1 MSVLHI
7 HGTCADFVI
16 VQESITTSTLVLVA
30 LVAPAIIIAFI
41 CLVLI
46 PGPSSRR
53 SLTKSQAIR
62 RKVWELY
69 AGLTGLAL
77 SLALAFFVTQGLKII
92 YGKPRPHTL
101 ALCNPDLANIAKH
114 IVGGNGQDISIR
126 WTLVNSGIC
135 RTTDPKTLKDTFQSF
150 PSGHCSFSWSG
161 LLYLSLFVCA
171 KFSVTIPYLPLQPT
185 TPLHREAQHPDET
198 ELLPLHGRAG
208 SGSGDSKKDSAAQR
222 AQPTTD
228 VPLYNQAATPPNYG
242 LLFVLIPLAVAT
254 YIAST
259 RYSEYWHD
267 GFDVICGTI
276 IGIVAA
282 FFSFRWYHLPIVR
295 GQGWAWGPRSRNRAF
310 AIGVGVGSYVGPEGW
325 ASASASADRA
335 DHNGAGQSA

>member
-1 MSVLHI
+1 V
-7 HGTCADFVI
+7 V
-16 VQESITTSTLVLVA
+16 VQESIKTSTLVLVA
-30 LVAPAIIIAFI
+30 LLAPAIIIAFI
-41 CLVLI
+41 CLVLV

-53 SLTKSQAIR
+53 TLTKSQAIR

-101 ALCNPDLANIAKH
+101 ALCNPDLANIAQH
-114 IVGGNGQDISIR
+114 IVGGDGQDISIR
-126 WTLVNSGIC
+126 WTLVNATIC
-135 RTTDPKTLKDTFQSF
+135 RTPDAKTLRDTFQSF

-171 KFSVTIPYLPLQPT
+171 KFGVTIPYLPLQPM
-185 TPLHREAQHPDET
+185 TPLQRDAQHPDET
-198 ELLPLHGRAG
+198 ELLPLHHRAS
-208 SGSGDSKKDSAAQR
+208 SGNGDSKNDASPAAQR
-222 AQPTTD
+222 AQPTSD
-228 VPLYNQAATPPNYG
+228 LPLYNQAATPPNYG
-242 LLFVLIPLAVAT
+242 LLFVLIPLGVAA

-267 GFDVICGTI
+267 GFDVISGTI

-295 GQGWAWGPRSRNRAF
+295 GHGWAWGPRSRNRAF

-325 ASASASADRA
+325 ASASAEPAAQDVAGRSA
-335 DHNGAGQSA
+335 